1 MIFRTRFAPSPTGP
15 LHLGHAYS
23 ALLAQD
29 KARANNGHFHLR
41 MDDIDQNRARAHW
54 VDQIVEDLMWLGVT
68 WYGPIWFQN
77 ARSKQYR
84 SALQRLWDLGL
95 LYSCTCTRK
104 DIKEAANA
112 PQEGA
117 PLIGPDGLVYPGTC
131 RAEQFGSL
139 PEHTV
144 LRLNIYKSLKI
155 FGIGEISFMDGKQHH
170 TKSADQITSEIGD
183 IVVARKDMAASYHL
197 SIVVDDADQKI
208 TQIIRGEDLRDAT
221 FIHILLQKVLGFE
234 TPTYQHHGLIRDD
247 AGKRLAKR
255 DDARAIAKF
264 REDGMSPMDVRR
276 LVGL

>member
-1 MIFRTRFAPSPTGP
+1 M
-15 LHLGHAYS
+15 GHAYS

-117 PLIGPDGLVYPGTC
+117 PLIGPDGLVYPRTC
-131 RAEQFGSL
+131 RVDQFGSL

-155 FGIGEISFMDGKQHH
+155 SGIDEISFLDGKQHH

-264 REDGMSPMDVRR
+264 REDGMSPMAVRR
-276 LVGL
+276 LVRL